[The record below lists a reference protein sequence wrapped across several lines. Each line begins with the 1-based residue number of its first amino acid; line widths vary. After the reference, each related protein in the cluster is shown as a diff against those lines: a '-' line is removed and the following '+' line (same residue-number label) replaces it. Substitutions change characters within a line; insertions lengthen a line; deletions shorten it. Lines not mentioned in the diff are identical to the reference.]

1 MPSLGNVY
9 VKEGKGS
16 KEASYFYSNFIFF
29 LNSKFVADPGV
40 GQINTESKGILVAA
54 TPMDLKVVCGTD

>member
-1 MPSLGNVY
+1 M
-9 VKEGKGS
+9 KEGKGS

-40 GQINTESKGILVAA
+40 GQINTESKEILAA
-54 TPMDLKVVCGTD
+54 TPMDLKVVCGRD